1 MVSVPGGVL
10 APARCVPAACTRA
23 QSQARSALLATA
35 EGGSDVPRAAAR
47 SVKIRTCALRVVRH
61 PYGKFIQVGNVD
73 RSISDRVLP
82 IMHACMLGARPWV
95 PDHMPVCLPCRL
107 VLCASAKMVGNFGLA
122 QLEVCLA
129 ALAAL
134 HRTQPPRTCHWHPAR
149 ATGTRPQPDS
159 WKSLGQWQP
168 HRIRASKS
176 RPVSQAGHITS
187 PPVNSI
193 LPGPRAHG
201 DLNRDE
207 Y

>member
-1 MVSVPGGVL
+1 VVSVPGCVL
-10 APARCVPAACTRA
+10 APARCVPARYLAACTRA
-23 QSQARSALLATA
+23 QSRSALLATA
-35 EGGSDVPRAAAR
+35 EGGSDVPRSRALSQNQDLRIEGGQAPLWQIHSSWQRRPVHIR
-47 SVKIRTCALRVVRH
+47 SSLAN
-61 PYGKFIQVGNVD
+61 Y
-73 RSISDRVLP
+73 
-82 IMHACMLGARPWV
+82 ACMLGARPWV
-95 PDHMPVCLPCRL
+95 PDHMCLPCRL
-107 VLCASAKMVGNFGLA
+107 VFCASAKMVGNFGLA
-122 QLEVCLA
+122 QVCLA